1 MSEASTLLICDG
13 GNLLITANVDEMLRH
28 LRKATKVRNL
38 WIDAICINQSDGDEE
53 ASQVRLMGA
62 IYERA
67 DKVHIWLGPA
77 TPEDNIPAVFDLL
90 KWYALSTD
98 TMVES
103 QELHVRD
110 TSNPLTRNLSSFL
123 TRPWFT
129 RRWVSFAS
137 STQQTSFTDS
147 RHLRFYKK

>member
-90 KWYALSTD
+90 KWYALS
-98 TMVES
+98 
-103 QELHVRD
+103 VRD
-110 TSNPLTRNLSSFL
+110 ASNPLTRNLSSFL